1 MKKTKRAKKSRT
13 WVIKQHRDQ
22 FFKKAKVLG
31 YKSRA
36 AFKLIELNKKFN
48 FIKKNSNLLDVGS
61 APGGWSQVASKIITN
76 GKILAVDIT
85 PMEKIDNVI
94 FLNNN
99 FLEEKTQEN
108 ILKIFETKI
117 DVVISDM
124 AENTTGNKSVDS
136 IRTNNL
142 CSEVISFSLKILN
155 SKGTLICKLFM
166 GEDFLEV
173 KNKAKSNFKKVDFF
187 KPESSRNESKETYI
201 ICSALK
207 TLMKSKL
214 CMFLLIHFYL
224 IQV

>member
-48 FIKKNSNLLDVGS
+48 FIKKNSYLLDIGS
-61 APGGWSQVASKIITN
+61 TPGGWSQIASKIITN

-94 FLNNN
+94 FLNND
-99 FLEEKTQEN
+99 FLEKETQKK
-108 ILKIFETKI
+108 ILNVFNAKI
-117 DVVISDM
+117 DIIISDM

-142 CSEVISFSLKILN
+142 CSEVINFSLKMLN
-155 SKGTLICKLFM
+155 PKGTLVCKLFM

-173 KNKAKSNFKKVDFF
+173 KNLAKNNFKKVDFF

-201 ICSALK
+201 ICSTLKAL
-207 TLMKSKL
+207 
-214 CMFLLIHFYL
+214 
-224 IQV
+224 

>member
-31 YKSRA
+31 YRSRA

-48 FIKKNSNLLDVGS
+48 FIKKNSNLLDIGS
-61 APGGWSQVASKIITN
+61 TPGGWSQVASKIITN

-85 PMEKIDNVI
+85 PMEKLENVV
-94 FLNNN
+94 FLNDD
-99 FLEEKTQEN
+99 FLEEKTQEKILN
-108 ILKIFETKI
+108 IFKTKI

-142 CSEVISFSLKILN
+142 CSEVINFSLKTLAQ
-155 SKGTLICKLFM
+155 KGTLICKLFM

-173 KNKAKSNFKKVDFF
+173 KNLAKNNFKKVDFF
-187 KPESSRNESKETYI
+187 KPESSRSESKETYI
-201 ICSALK
+201 ICSLLK
-207 TLMKSKL
+207 TL
-214 CMFLLIHFYL
+214 
-224 IQV
+224 

>member
-48 FIKKNSNLLDVGS
+48 FIKKNSNLLDIGS
-61 APGGWSQVASKIITN
+61 TLGGWSQVASKIITN

-85 PMEKIDNVI
+85 PMEKLDNVI

-99 FLEEKTQEN
+99 FSEESVQNK
-108 ILKIFETKI
+108 ILKTFKDKI
-117 DVVISDM
+117 DIIVSDM
-124 AENTTGNKSVDS
+124 AENTTGNKTVDS
-136 IRTNNL
+136 IRTNSL
-142 CSEVISFSLKILN
+142 CADVINFSLKALT
-155 SKGTLICKLFM
+155 SKGSLVCKLFM

-173 KNKAKSNFKKVDFF
+173 KNLAKKNFKNVDFF
-187 KPESSRNESKETYI
+187 KPESSRSESKETYI
-201 ICSALK
+201 QI
-207 TLMKSKL
+207 
-214 CMFLLIHFYL
+214 
-224 IQV
+224 